1 MIEQYDN
8 MIAFHLFGI
17 PVNWTIA
24 STWLVMALL
33 MLVSWLATRGL
44 KSDLKVSRWQTAL
57 EVVVQLIR
65 DQVREMANDNPSKY
79 LPLVGTFFLFIATCN
94 LLSIFPWFR
103 TPTASLSTTGAFA
116 FVVLAGIPYY
126 GIRNAGFRGYIKK
139 YTEPTLFLMP
149 INVLSDITSTLAM
162 AVRLF
167 GNMLSG
173 VLIGSILLMLMPF
186 IVPLPMQILGL
197 FTGFIQSYIF
207 AVLAVVYLSSV
218 APTAD
223 DAAFADSA
231 RLEKELSEDARL
243 SAEGKS

>member
-1 MIEQYDN
+1 
-8 MIAFHLFGI
+8 
-17 PVNWTIA
+17 
-24 STWLVMALL
+24 
-33 MLVSWLATRGL
+33 
-44 KSDLKVSRWQTAL
+44 
-57 EVVVQLIR
+57 
-65 DQVREMANDNPSKY
+65 
-79 LPLVGTFFLFIATCN
+79 
-94 LLSIFPWFR
+94 
-103 TPTASLSTTGAFA
+103 
-116 FVVLAGIPYY
+116 
-126 GIRNAGFRGYIKK
+126 
-139 YTEPTLFLMP
+139 MP

-223 DAAFADSA
+223 DAAFSDSA
-231 RLEKELSEDARL
+231 RLERELSEDARL

>member
-1 MIEQYDN
+1 MIEQYDS

-17 PVNWTIA
+17 PINWTIA

-103 TPTASLSTTGAFA
+103 QRLCQRRERSRSSCWPVFRIMAYATRDFGDTLKNT
-116 FVVLAGIPYY
+116 
-126 GIRNAGFRGYIKK
+126 RNRPCF
-139 YTEPTLFLMP
+139 
-149 INVLSDITSTLAM
+149 
-162 AVRLF
+162 
-167 GNMLSG
+167 
-173 VLIGSILLMLMPF
+173 
-186 IVPLPMQILGL
+186 
-197 FTGFIQSYIF
+197 
-207 AVLAVVYLSSV
+207 
-218 APTAD
+218 
-223 DAAFADSA
+223 
-231 RLEKELSEDARL
+231 
-243 SAEGKS
+243 